1 MYTEAIE
8 FNPNSAVLYANRS
21 FAHLRTESFGYA
33 LEDASKAISLDKTYV
48 KGYYRRAAA
57 YMALGKCKL
66 ALKDYES
73 VYKARPNDRDAKLKF
88 NECSKIVRQ
97 QAFEKAISVDS
108 VKKLVSESINID
120 TIAVED
126 SYDGPHLDA
135 NGKVTL
141 QFMEELMQRYK
152 NQKKLHKKYA
162 CKVRS
167 SPTLTCTVTFIQLF
181 LSIQI
186 LLDVM
191 ELFKSQPS
199 MVDVIIPEGS
209 KFTVCGDIHGQFYDL
224 MNIFHLNGLPSPT
237 NPFVMSC
244 HFRNSFSFSLVSFP
258 IAFQRRLCGPRLIFC
273 RVHLHTVWIQ
283 AAIPRTLLHGSWQP

>member
-1 MYTEAIE
+1 LYTEAIE

-73 VYKARPNDRDAKLKF
+73 VYKARPNDRDAKLKY

-108 VKKLVSESINID
+108 VKKLVSETINID
-120 TIAVED
+120 TITVED

-152 NQKKLHKKYA
+152 DQKKLHKKYA
-162 CKVRS
+162 CKVRPS
-167 SPTLTCTVTFIQLF
+167 LTLTCTTTLKTVIF
-181 LSIQI
+181 L
-186 LLDVM
+186 
-191 ELFKSQPS
+191 KSDPARCHGAVQVS
-199 MVDVIIPEGS
+199 AIIGGCDHP
-209 KFTVCGDIHGQFYDL
+209 
-224 MNIFHLNGLPSPT
+224 
-237 NPFVMSC
+237 
-244 HFRNSFSFSLVSFP
+244 
-258 IAFQRRLCGPRLIFC
+258 
-273 RVHLHTVWIQ
+273 
-283 AAIPRTLLHGSWQP
+283 